1 MFASSRNCMPTESD
15 AWTLFSMLRPMTS
28 TRDFTMPLI
37 VLLYLK

>member
-1 MFASSRNCMPTESD
+1 MVPISMNCMPTESE
-15 AWTLFSMLRPMTS
+15 ACTLFSMLRPITS